1 MFRLSTAS
9 ITVLT
14 ASLFASA
21 AMAQDNQGADDKAG
35 LYGNIGVT
43 LLSTEL
49 DLTQTEV
56 SGQVF
61 DLGTP
66 SPDIT
71 MLTGRLGYRLNKYF
85 ALEGEAGFGLG
96 GDDFA
101 ESLPIDV
108 LGNIVNVDADIGLDV
123 QNYYIGF
130 ARGIL
135 PISDQFEVFIRG
147 GYGTASADADVTAS
161 VSGLTASGSA
171 SESVNGFA
179 YGLGGQFNFTKKD
192 GIRLD
197 YSQFDET
204 NIVSLTY
211 ARQF

>member
-1 MFRLSTAS
+1 MSRLSTVS
-9 ITVLT
+9 ITALM
-14 ASLFASA
+14 ASLFASS
-21 AMAQDNQGADDKAG
+21 AMAQDKKGEDDTTG

-56 SGQVF
+56 SGQLF

-85 ALEGEAGFGLG
+85 AVEGEAGFGLG
-96 GDDFA
+96 GDDFS

-108 LGNIVNVDADIGLDV
+108 LGNLVNVEADIGLDV
-123 QNYYIGF
+123 QDYYIGF
-130 ARGIL
+130 VRGIL
-135 PISDQFEVFIRG
+135 PVSDQFEVFIRG
-147 GYGTASADADVTAS
+147 GYGTASADADVTAT

-171 SESVNGFA
+171 SDSVSGFA
-179 YGLGGQFNFTKKD
+179 YGLGGQFNLTKKD

-197 YSQFDET
+197 YAQFDET

-211 ARQF
+211 SRQF